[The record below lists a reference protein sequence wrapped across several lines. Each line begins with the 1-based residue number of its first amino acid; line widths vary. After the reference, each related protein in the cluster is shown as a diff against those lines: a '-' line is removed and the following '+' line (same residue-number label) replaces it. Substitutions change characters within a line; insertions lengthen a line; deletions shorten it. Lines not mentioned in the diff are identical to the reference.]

1 MFDYIYIPKRYR
13 NGITGESQ
21 PDGFNDEQC
30 TAIVLNSIHNEKN
43 WNDVPCVAMGIHYF
57 LCEKVN
63 NKTGTNITMFLPVA
77 RQHAGKYPYVDQIV
91 KIVYDII

>member
-1 MFDYIYIPKRYR
+1 MLYRYSFFIHECIQCVIDSH
-13 NGITGESQ
+13 GINY
-21 PDGFNDEQC
+21 GFNDEQC

-77 RQHAGKYPYVDQIV
+77 RQHAGKYPYV
-91 KIVYDII
+91 VYGV